1 MFKFWTRLF
10 IAILAVVGV
19 VSLARSA
26 FQSWGGNDKAA
37 LVAKNSILVLDL
49 QGVIIDGKQF
59 LDNLKEYRQD
69 SKIKALFIKVNSP
82 GGAVGPSQEIYSELK
97 RTREEFKKPVVCFTT
112 GIMASGGYYT
122 SLGCN
127 KIVTAPGALIGSIG
141 VIMNFANLEKLY
153 DWAKVSRYTI
163 TSGKFKDSGAEYRP
177 MRPDEKELFQDMIT
191 EVYLQ
196 FKAAIKEARPNLK
209 QEILDSHTDGRVF
222 TGAKAVELGFADS
235 VGTEDQALDMTA
247 ELAGLKKNHYE
258 LFKVPKKKKSI
269 WDFGEEE
276 EKDTING
283 SAMITD
289 KTALVLERSFKKV
302 IGAELLN
309 QPVYM
314 MPGVWF

>member
-1 MFKFWTRLF
+1 MFKFWSRLL

-37 LVAKNSILVLDL
+37 LITKNSILVLDL

-122 SLGCN
+122 SLGCD
-127 KIVTAPGALIGSIG
+127 KIITAPGALIGSIG

-163 TSGKFKDSGAEYRP
+163 TSGKFKDSGAEYRA
-177 MRPDEKELFQDMIT
+177 MRPDEKELFQEMIT

-196 FKAAIKEARPNLK
+196 FKSAIKEARPNLK

-222 TGAKAVELGFADS
+222 TGAKAVELGFADA
-235 VGTEDQALDMTA
+235 VGTEDQALDITA

-283 SAMITD
+283 NAMITD